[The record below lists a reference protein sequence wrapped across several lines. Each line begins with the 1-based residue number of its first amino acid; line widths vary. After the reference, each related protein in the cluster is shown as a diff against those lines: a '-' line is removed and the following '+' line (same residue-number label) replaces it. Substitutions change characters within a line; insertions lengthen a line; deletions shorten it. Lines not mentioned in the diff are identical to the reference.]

1 MLLVDNETVQQV
13 LTMNDCINVQEQ
25 AFLGLSTGASI
36 HRPRIDMYVPC
47 DRDDGYWRWGTMEG
61 ASKDLG
67 VFAIRMKSDV
77 VTWPRH
83 EDGTWTEEKYCM
95 EPGTYCGLIFLLSTR
110 NGEPLAIINDGH
122 LQHMRVGGGAGL
134 GAKYLARTD
143 AHVVGM
149 IGSGGMARTYLEAF
163 GCVRDIHQVRVY
175 SPTRANREAYAE
187 EMSAKFDIEVEP
199 VSSAQDAVRG
209 ADIVSCCTDSNLP
222 VIEAEWLEPG
232 MHITNLGGAELPPAV
247 YERADV
253 IVRQG
258 QSGLPV
264 PAGDDRIQAGRG
276 HSPAAY
282 IAGTEDEM
290 KRLPPAAGKEFFQG
304 TSFSS
309 FIELAKGEVART
321 QPDQIT
327 LYLNGG
333 NQGLQFA
340 AVGSLVYEKCREQG
354 LGRALPTE
362 WFLQDIRD

>member
-1 MLLVDNETVQQV
+1 MLFIDNPTVQQV
-13 LTMNDCINVQEQ
+13 LSMDQCIDIQER
-25 AFLGLSTGASI
+25 AFLGLPRGASI

-61 ASKDLG
+61 ASSDLG

-83 EDGTWTEEKYCM
+83 EDGTWTEEKYCV

-110 NGEPLAIINDGH
+110 NGEPLAFINDGH

-134 GAKYLARTD
+134 GAKYLARPD
-143 AHVVGM
+143 SRVVGM

-163 GCVRDIHQVRVY
+163 TRVRDVQKVRVY
-175 SPTRANREAYAE
+175 SPSKAHREAYAE
-187 EMSAKFDIEVEP
+187 EVSTEHDIEVEA
-199 VSSAQDAVRG
+199 VDSAEEAVRG
-209 ADIVSCCTDSNLP
+209 VDIVSCCTDSNLP
-222 VIEAEWLEPG
+222 VIEAEWLQPG
-232 MHITNLGGAELPPAV
+232 MHITNLGGAELPRAV

-253 IVRQG
+253 VVRQG
-258 QSGLPV
+258 VGGLPV
-264 PAGDDRIQAGRG
+264 SGDDERLQMGRG

-290 KRLPPAAGKEFFQG
+290 QRLPPPAGREFFG
-304 TSFSS
+304 GGKYPSFV
-309 FIELAKGEVART
+309 ELATGQAGRT
-321 QPDQIT
+321 SADQIT

-340 AVGSLVYEKCREQG
+340 AVGSIVYRKCREQG
-354 LGRALPTE
+354 LGRELPTE
-362 WFLQDIRD
+362 WFLQDIR

>member
-1 MLLVDNETVQQV
+1 MLLIDNATVQQV
-13 LTMNDCINVQEQ
+13 LTMDECINAQEQ
-25 AFLGLSTGASI
+25 AFLGLPAGASI

-67 VFAIRMKSDV
+67 VFAIRMKSDI

-83 EDGTWTEEKYCM
+83 EDGTWTEEKYCV

-134 GAKYLARTD
+134 GAKYLARAD

-163 GCVRDIHQVRVY
+163 MCVRDIHQVRVF
-175 SPTRANREAYAE
+175 SPTKAHRDAYAE
-187 EMSAKFDIEVEP
+187 EMSAKFDVQVES
-199 VSSAQDAVRG
+199 VSSAEDAVRG

-222 VIEAEWLEPG
+222 VVETEWLEPG
-232 MHITNLGGAELPPAV
+232 MHVTNLGGAELPPGV
-247 YERADV
+247 HDRADIV
-253 IVRQG
+253 VRQG
-258 QSGLPV
+258 QAGLPI
-264 PAGDDRIQAGRG
+264 PDGDDRIQAGRG

-282 IAGTEDEM
+282 IAGSEEEM
-290 KRLPPAAGKEFFQG
+290 SRLPPAAGKEVFQAAG
-304 TSFSS
+304 LPSFVD
-309 FIELAKGEVART
+309 LATGAVART
-321 QPDQIT
+321 GPDQIT
-327 LYLNGG
+327 VYLNVG
-333 NQGLQFA
+333 NQGVQFA
-340 AVGSLVYEKCREQG
+340 AVGSSVYARCREQG
-354 LGRALPTE
+354 LGRSLPTE